1 MQDGAPMAELK
12 GKAALVTGA
21 SKGIGR
27 TIAARLA
34 AEGCDVALVA
44 RDAETLSSAA
54 AEIAAQHGVRAIAIA
69 ADLSSEAGCT
79 ATALE
84 AVDALGGLDILV
96 NCAGDTRAGAFPAQP
111 DAEWTSGFALKFFGA
126 VRLTRA
132 LWEPLKVRRG
142 TVINIG
148 GAAAYTP
155 SPGFMV
161 GGAVNAALAHFT
173 KSLSKQGLIDDVNVN
188 IIHPGST
195 VTDRMEA
202 LIRQEA
208 ASTGANEDEVRRRS
222 RERAGVRRLGEPDDI
237 AEAVAFL
244 CSPRARHIQG
254 VGIAVDGGATP
265 GL

>member
-1 MQDGAPMAELK
+1 MHELQ
-12 GKAALVTGA
+12 GKVALVTGA
-21 SKGIGR
+21 SKGIGKA
-27 TIAARLA
+27 IAQRLA

-44 RDAETLSSAA
+44 RDAQALASAA
-54 AEIAAQHGVRAIAIA
+54 GDIAGRLGVRAFAIA
-69 ADLSSEAGCT
+69 ADLSSEAGC
-79 ATALE
+79 AAAARE
-84 AVDALGGLDILV
+84 AIGKLGGLDILV
-96 NCAGDTRAGAFPAQP
+96 NCAGDTKAGVFPDQP
-111 DAEWTSGFALKFFGA
+111 DADWTSGFALKFFGA

-132 LWEPLKVRRG
+132 LWPALKERRG
-142 TVINIG
+142 TVVNIG

-188 IIHPGST
+188 IIHPGAT
-195 VTDRMEA
+195 VTDRMET

-208 ASTGANEDEVRRRS
+208 ASTSLTEDEIRRRN
-222 RERAGVRRLGEPDDI
+222 RERAGIRRLGEPDDI

-254 VGIAVDGGATP
+254 VGIAIDGGATP

>member
-1 MQDGAPMAELK
+1 MAELN

-21 SKGIGR
+21 SKGIGKA
-27 TIAARLA
+27 IAQRLA
-34 AEGCDVALVA
+34 ADGADVALVA
-44 RDAETLSSAA
+44 RDADALAAAA
-54 AEIAAQHGVRAIAIA
+54 AEIASRHGVRAIAIA
-69 ADLSSEAGCT
+69 ADLATEDGCL
-79 ATALE
+79 AAADK
-84 AVDALGGLDILV
+84 AVAVFGGLDILV
-96 NCAGDTRAGAFPAQP
+96 NCAGDTKAGAFPVQP
-111 DAEWTSGFALKFFGA
+111 DADWTGGFELKFFGA

-132 LWEPLKVRRG
+132 LWGPLKARKG

-173 KSLSKQGLIDDVNVN
+173 KSLSKQGLVDDVNVN
-188 IIHPGST
+188 IIHPGAT
-195 VTDRMEA
+195 VTERMDA
-202 LIRQEA
+202 LVRQEA
-208 ASTGANEDEVRRRS
+208 AASGLAEDEVRRRNH
-222 RERAGVRRLGEPDDI
+222 ERAGIRRLGTPEDM

-254 VGIAVDGGATP
+254 VGIAIDGGGTP

>member
-1 MQDGAPMAELK
+1 MGELT
-12 GKAALVTGA
+12 GKTALVTGA

-27 TIAARLA
+27 AIAARLA

-44 RDAETLSSAA
+44 RDLERLTAA
-54 AEIAAQHGVRAIAIA
+54 AEEIAERHGVRTLPIA
-69 ADLSSEAGCT
+69 ADLSSESGCIS
-79 ATALE
+79 AARTAL
-84 AVDALGGLDILV
+84 DAFGGLDILV
-96 NCAGDTRAGAFPAQP
+96 NCAGDTRAGTFPAQP
-111 DAEWTSGFALKFFGA
+111 DTEWTSGFALKFFGA

-132 LWEPLKVRRG
+132 LWEPLKARRG

-161 GGAVNAALAHFT
+161 GGAVNAALAHFS
-173 KSLSKQGLIDDVNVN
+173 KSLSKQGLVDDVNVN
-188 IIHPGST
+188 IIHPGSV
-195 VTDRMEA
+195 VTDRMDA

-208 ASTGANEDEVRRRS
+208 ASTGISEDEVRRRN
-222 RERAGVRRLGEPDDI
+222 RERAGIRRLGEPDDI
-237 AEAVAFL
+237 AETVVFL
-244 CSPRARHIQG
+244 CLPRARHIQG

>member
-1 MQDGAPMAELK
+1 MAELT
-12 GKAALVTGA
+12 GKVALVTGA

-27 TIAARLA
+27 AIAARLA

-44 RDAETLSSAA
+44 RDAEALASAA
-54 AEIAAQHGVRAIAIA
+54 AEITARHGMRASAIA
-69 ADLSSEAGCT
+69 ANLSSEAGC
-79 ATALE
+79 ASAARQAME
-84 AVDALGGLDILV
+84 AFGGLDILV
-96 NCAGDTRAGAFPAQP
+96 NCAGDTKAGVFPVQP
-111 DAEWTSGFALKFFGA
+111 DADWTGGFSLKFFGA

-132 LWEPLKVRRG
+132 LWEPLKARRG

-155 SPGFMV
+155 SAGFMV

-173 KSLSKQGLIDDVNVN
+173 KALSKQGLVDDVNVN
-188 IIHPGST
+188 IIHPGSI

-202 LIRQEA
+202 LVRQEA
-208 ASTGANEDEVRRRS
+208 ASTGVSEDEVRRRN
-222 RERAGVRRLGEPDDI
+222 RERAGIRRLGTPEDI

-254 VGIAVDGGATP
+254 VGIAIDGGATP

>member
-1 MQDGAPMAELK
+1 MAELE
-12 GKAALVTGA
+12 GKRALVTGA

-27 TIAARLA
+27 AIAERLA
-34 AEGCDVALVA
+34 REGADVALVA
-44 RDAETLSSAA
+44 RSEPELRRAVG
-54 AEIAAQHGVRAIAIA
+54 EIAAGCGVRTVAVA
-69 ADLSSEAGCT
+69 ADLATEAGCLDA
-79 ATALE
+79 ATRARAE
-84 AVDALGGLDILV
+84 LGDIDILV

-111 DAEWTSGFALKFFGA
+111 DADWTAGFALKFFGA

-132 LWEPLKVRRG
+132 TWEQLRRRRG
-142 TVINIG
+142 VVVNIG

-155 SPGFMV
+155 GPGFMV

-173 KSLSKQGLIDDVNVN
+173 KALSKQGIADDVNVN
-188 IIHPGST
+188 IVHPGAT
-195 VTDRMEA
+195 LTERMES

-208 ASTGANEDEVRRRS
+208 AASGLSEDEIRRRNQAQS
-222 RERAGVRRLGEPDDI
+222 AIRRLGTPEDV

-254 VGIAVDGGATP
+254 VGIAIDGGATP

>member
-1 MQDGAPMAELK
+1 MAELS
-12 GKAALVTGA
+12 GKVALVTGA
-21 SKGIGR
+21 SKGIGQA
-27 TIAARLA
+27 IASRLA

-44 RDAETLSSAA
+44 RDAKALSLAA
-54 AEIAAQHGVRAIAIA
+54 GEIVASHGVRAVAIA
-69 ADLSSEAGCT
+69 ADLASEAGCN
-79 ATALE
+79 
-84 AVDALGGLDILV
+84 DAAHRTLAEFGGLDILV
-96 NCAGDTRAGAFPAQP
+96 NCAGDTKAGVFPVQP
-111 DAEWTSGFALKFFGA
+111 DADWTGGFALKFFGA

-132 LWEPLKVRRG
+132 LWGPLKTRKG

-173 KSLSKQGLIDDVNVN
+173 KSLSKQGLVDDVNVN

-195 VTDRMEA
+195 VTERMDA

-208 ASTGANEDEVRRRS
+208 AASGIAEDEVRRRNH
-222 RERAGVRRLGEPDDI
+222 ERAGIRRLGLPEDI
-237 AEAVAFL
+237 AAAVAFL

-254 VGIAVDGGATP
+254 VGIAIDGGATP

>member
-1 MQDGAPMAELK
+1 MAELNAK
-12 GKAALVTGA
+12 IALVTGA

-27 TIAARLA
+27 AIANRLA
-34 AEGCDVALVA
+34 TEGTDVALVA
-44 RDAETLSSAA
+44 RDAEVLAA
-54 AEIAAQHGVRAIAIA
+54 AATEIAARHGVRAIAVA
-69 ADLSSEAGCT
+69 ADLSSEAGC
-79 ATALE
+79 ASAAQKAL
-84 AVDALGGLDILV
+84 DAFGGLDILV
-96 NCAGDTRAGAFPAQP
+96 NCAGDTKAGVFPAQP
-111 DAEWTSGFALKFFGA
+111 DADWTSGFALKFFGA
-126 VRLTRA
+126 VRLTRV
-132 LWEPLKVRRG
+132 LWEPLKARRG

-188 IIHPGST
+188 IIHPGTT

-208 ASTGANEDEVRRRS
+208 ASTGLSEDDVRRRNH
-222 RERAGVRRLGEPDDI
+222 ERAGIRRLGMPEDI
-237 AEAVAFL
+237 AETVAFL

-254 VGIAVDGGATP
+254 VDIAVDGGATP